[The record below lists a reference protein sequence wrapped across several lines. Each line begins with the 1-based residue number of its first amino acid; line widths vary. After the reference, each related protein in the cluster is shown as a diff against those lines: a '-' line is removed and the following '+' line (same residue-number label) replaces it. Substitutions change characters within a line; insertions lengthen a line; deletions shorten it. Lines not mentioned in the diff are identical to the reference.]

1 MAKTGRPNGRPPKPI
16 EQKRAIGNPGHRP
29 LPNAPMPG
37 EGLPAV
43 SDVPTPPPLGID
55 GRVMWNN
62 VWTAGKSW
70 LSPESDAHI
79 VTLLCQSHDEAE
91 QIRRALAIGEVA
103 RTYVLPNGSHV
114 THPYVSQLKELR
126 AQMTG
131 WLAALGFSPAD
142 RARMNLGEVRGADV
156 LDELERRRQE
166 RLNGTR

>member
-1 MAKTGRPNGRPPKPI
+1 V
-16 EQKRAIGNPGHRP
+16 
-29 LPNAPMPG
+29 LWD
-37 EGLPAV
+37 
-43 SDVPTPPPLGID
+43 S
-55 GRVMWNN
+55 
-62 VWTAGKSW
+62 VWSAGKSW
-70 LSPESDAHI
+70 LSPESDAHV
-79 VTLLCQSHDEAE
+79 VTLLCQTHDEAE

-142 RARMNLGEVRGADV
+142 RARMNLGEVRGTDV